1 MAVRK
6 ADATWQGT
14 LKEGTGNLKT
24 GSGAYE
30 GPYSFSSRFEDGSGT
45 NPEELLAAAHAACF
59 SMALN
64 AALEKAGYSADHV
77 TTTAKAHLTK
87 GDSGMSISRIDLETE
102 AKVSG
107 LDNEA
112 FQKFALETKDNCIVS
127 RALSAVEM
135 SVNATLLSD

>member
-45 NPEELLAAAHAACF
+45 NPEELLAAAHAACY

-64 AALEKAGYSADHV
+64 AGLEKAGFSAARV

-87 GDSGMSISRIDLETE
+87 GETGFSISRIDLETE
-102 AKVSG
+102 AEVPG
-107 LDNEA
+107 IDDEA
-112 FQKFALETKDNCIVS
+112 FQKFALDTKDNCIVS

-135 SVNATLLSD
+135 TVTATLISE